1 MYAVNLDCTHLVIDQ
16 RYAEE
21 VREEEQNFV
30 LRIVLLRRRNVSV
43 DTVNLLNFA
52 GRRTLPADALGL
64 SGMAVMYR
72 TA

>member
-43 DTVNLLNFA
+43 DAVYLLNLA
-52 GRRTLPADALGL
+52 GRRTLPADASSS

>member
-1 MYAVNLDCTHLVIDQ
+1 MNFDCTHLVIDQ

-30 LRIVLLRRRNVSV
+30 LRIVLLGRRDVSV

-52 GRRTLPADALGL
+52 GRRTLPADALSS
-64 SGMAVMYR
+64 SGVAVMYR